1 MGPISERHISTIRLY
16 SAIHVGSRWKIQYRR
31 TPCDIN
37 AIYTSLI
44 STFSGLQYFVADNSY
59 GSIFIRLAVNAS
71 ETREMSDRRTDER

>member
-44 STFSGLQYFVADNSY
+44 STFSELQYFVADNSY
-59 GSIFIRLAVNAS
+59 GSIFIRLVPPKHEKCQTDGRTS
-71 ETREMSDRRTDER
+71 EQ